1 MQGHSNND
9 DQTKDPSLTDDV
21 ANNDGHQTP
30 DVDWRHSTTFIVS
43 PTWTSSKSTTV
54 EGVDSLHQEDIKGGY
69 AEEVA
74 PVLAIGAGPYGG
86 VVVEDMLL

>member
-54 EGVDSLHQEDIKGGY
+54 GHI
-69 AEEVA
+69 ACR
-74 PVLAIGAGPYGG
+74 
-86 VVVEDMLL
+86 